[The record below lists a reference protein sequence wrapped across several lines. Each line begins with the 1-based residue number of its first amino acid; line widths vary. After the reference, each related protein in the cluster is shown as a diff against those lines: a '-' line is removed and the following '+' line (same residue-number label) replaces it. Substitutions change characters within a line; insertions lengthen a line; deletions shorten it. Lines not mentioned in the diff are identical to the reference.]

1 MTGENQ
7 SEPHEP
13 THGPDGRF
21 LPGRS
26 GNPRGRPPGPSKQ
39 QALLNKMLDEANG
52 ILDAV
57 IAKAQEGDPS
67 AAALV
72 LSRIVP
78 SLRSQMKTVQFDLDP
93 SLPLAAQ
100 VEQVLLAIST
110 GQLAPDVGKQLID
123 AIGTLGNI
131 RALED
136 LESRLAILEAKEI
149 R

>member
-1 MTGENQ
+1 MTDENQ
-7 SEPHEP
+7 TEP

-39 QALLNKMLDEANG
+39 QALLRRMLDEG
-52 ILDAV
+52 EEVLDAML
-57 IAKAQEGDPS
+57 AKAKEGDPG
-67 AAALV
+67 AASLI
-72 LSRIVP
+72 LSRILPV
-78 SLRSQMKTVQFDLDP
+78 LRSQSEKVTFDLDP

-100 VEQVLLAIST
+100 VEQVLAAIA
-110 GQLAPDVGKQLID
+110 GAQIAPDVGRQIIE
-123 AIGTLGNI
+123 AIGTLGNV